1 MALTIQLPLVVS
13 IDDTARFQYGG
24 EAFEVACDFAGVLQ
38 GRRPPKRSHVAERRL
53 PGPVAL
59 TLTVASLP
67 RLSVELSDSPSGE
80 VIREHLRARRFGI
93 PKNRWA
99 QGVLGLPASEEEYL
113 RRGSRIVGRQVRRAR
128 AAEVTCRE
136 LTSSWQRERL
146 LRGITHHVR
155 GMDTWVDTLP
165 DRPDDHWWSAH
176 DRAGDPTGFAIVV
189 ADTDWAMLELLKST
203 DHPTRYLLHTEIVTA
218 LARSGIRYL
227 LTDSPMV
234 FRMDPHLRSFQRL
247 LGYQVAHLGPG

>member
-1 MALTIQLPLVVS
+1 VAMTIQFPLVVNS
-13 IDDTARFQYGG
+13 DDAGRFQYGG
-24 EAFEVACDFAGVLQ
+24 ETFETACDFAGVMQ

-67 RLSVELSDSPSGE
+67 RLSIGLSDSPSGK
-80 VIREHLRARRFGI
+80 VIRDHLRARRFGV

-99 QGVLGLPASEEEYL
+99 QGVLALPASEEEYL

-128 AAEVTCRE
+128 AAQVTCRE
-136 LTSSWQRERL
+136 LTSSWQRELL
-146 LRGITHHVR
+146 LRAITERVY

-165 DRPDDHWWSAH
+165 DRPDDHWWAAH
-176 DRAGDPTGFAIVV
+176 DQAGDPAGFAIVV
-189 ADTDWAMLELLKST
+189 VDADWAMLELLKTT

-218 LARSGIRYL
+218 LARSGVRYL

-234 FRMDPHLRSFQRL
+234 FRMNPHLRSFQRL
-247 LGYQVAHLGPG
+247 LGYQVAHLGLE